1 MGLKKIT
8 SMQRTNYAWD
18 ELSQASTGGE
28 ACPTTIFRILLISH
42 ISILD
47 SI

>member
-1 MGLKKIT
+1 
-8 SMQRTNYAWD
+8 MQQTNYTWD
-18 ELSQASTGGE
+18 ELPQALTGGE
-28 ACPTTIFRILLISH
+28 AWLTTIFGILLISQ

>member
-8 SMQRTNYAWD
+8 SMQQTNYVWD
-18 ELSQASTGGE
+18 EPSQASTGGE
-28 ACPTTIFRILLISH
+28 ACLTTVFRILVISLIS
-42 ISILD
+42 IID

>member
-1 MGLKKIT
+1 
-8 SMQRTNYAWD
+8 MQRTNYAWD
-18 ELSQASTGGE
+18 ELPQASTGGE
-28 ACPTTIFRILLISH
+28 TSLTTVFGILLISQ

>member
-8 SMQRTNYAWD
+8 SKQQTNYMWD
-18 ELSQASTGGE
+18 EPSQASTGGE
-28 ACPTTIFRILLISH
+28 ACLTTIFGVLLISQ